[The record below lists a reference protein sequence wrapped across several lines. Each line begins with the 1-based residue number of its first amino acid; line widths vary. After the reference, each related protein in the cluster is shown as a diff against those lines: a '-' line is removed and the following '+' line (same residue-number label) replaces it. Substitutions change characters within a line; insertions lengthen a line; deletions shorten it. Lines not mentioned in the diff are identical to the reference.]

1 MPDSNVDKTHER
13 NASSGA
19 KEVNQLI
26 VDAVLQLTDVIET
39 MHSRISPLSWVT
51 PSHQEGRTAGITGMV
66 YNNIRRI
73 TEMVGKRSHVPLNI
87 LANTLNQR
95 TDSASHGALLSALNG
110 VIGDHLHTNQSPL
123 AIPMSFRQRG
133 EGVDMRALVNEIAES
148 NGKVVIMVHGLCMND
163 RQWEQDAH
171 DHGHHIAKDLG
182 HTTVYLHYNTGRHIF
197 ENGQQFSELLNQ
209 LVTQFAL
216 LKSTHTLDMSI
227 VAHSMGGLVT
237 RSAHHHSAMHN
248 AHWPQHLQ
256 KIIFLGTPHHGA
268 PLEQAGNWVDL
279 FLGMHHFT
287 APLARITQIRSA
299 GIADLRHG
307 YIAHSDTHS
316 PRRFDYPADQR
327 DAIPLPTNVE
337 CFAIAATMSDK
348 SNLVS
353 EQLIGDGLVPLNS
366 ALGKHDSPQHLL
378 QFKPE
383 NQWVGQNIGHVA
395 LLGNKDVYKVIHN
408 WLK

>member
-1 MPDSNVDKTHER
+1 MPDSNADKTVKR
-13 NASSGA
+13 NTKPALN
-19 KEVNQLI
+19 EVNQLV
-26 VDAVLQLTDVIET
+26 VDAVLQLTSIIET
-39 MHSRISPLSWVT
+39 MHSRISPLSWIT
-51 PSHQEGRTAGITGMV
+51 PSKQDGRTAGITGVV
-66 YNNIRRI
+66 YDNIRRI
-73 TEMVGKRSHVPLNI
+73 TEMVGKRSHIPLNV
-87 LANTLNQR
+87 LANALNQH
-95 TDSASHGALLSALNG
+95 TDSASHGALLSAING
-110 VIGDHLHTNQSPL
+110 VIGDHLHANRSPL
-123 AIPMSFRQRG
+123 SIPMALKCSG
-133 EGVDMRALVNEIAES
+133 EPLDMRALVNAVAES

-163 RQWEQDAH
+163 RQWEQDTH

-182 HTTVYLHYNTGRHIF
+182 HTTAYLHYNTGRHIF

-209 LVTQFAL
+209 LATQFAL
-216 LKSTHTLDMSI
+216 LQSSHTLDISI
-227 VAHSMGGLVT
+227 VAHSMGGLVA
-237 RSAHHHSAMHN
+237 RSAHHYSALHG
-248 AHWPQHLQ
+248 AHWPQYLR

-268 PLEQAGNWVDL
+268 PLEQVGNWIDL

-307 YIAHSDTHS
+307 YIAHSDGHS
-316 PRRFDYPADQR
+316 SRRFEYPIDKR
-327 DAIPLPTNVE
+327 DAIPLPSNVE
-337 CFAIAATMSDK
+337 CFAIATTSSDK

-366 ALGKHDSPQHLL
+366 ALGKHDSPLHTL

-395 LLGNKDVYKVIHN
+395 LLGNKAVYDVIHH

>member
-1 MPDSNVDKTHER
+1 MPDSNADKTVKR
-13 NASSGA
+13 NTKPALN
-19 KEVNQLI
+19 EVNQLV
-26 VDAVLQLTDVIET
+26 VDAVLQLTSIIET
-39 MHSRISPLSWVT
+39 MHSRISPLSWIS
-51 PSHQEGRTAGITGMV
+51 PSKQDGRTAGITGVV
-66 YNNIRRI
+66 YDNIRRI
-73 TEMVGKRSHVPLNI
+73 TEMVGKRSHIPLNV
-87 LANTLNQR
+87 LANALNQH
-95 TDSASHGALLSALNG
+95 TDSASHGALLSAING
-110 VIGDHLHTNQSPL
+110 VIGDHLHANQSPL
-123 AIPMSFRQRG
+123 SIPMALKRSG
-133 EGVDMRALVNEIAES
+133 EPLDMRALVNAVAES

-163 RQWEQDAH
+163 RQWEQDTH

-182 HTTVYLHYNTGRHIF
+182 HTTAYLHYNTGRHIF

-209 LVTQFAL
+209 LATQFAL
-216 LKSTHTLDMSI
+216 LQSSHTLDISI

-237 RSAHHHSAMHN
+237 RSAHHYSALHG
-248 AHWPQHLQ
+248 AHWPQYLR

-268 PLEQAGNWVDL
+268 PLEQAGNWIDL

-307 YIAHSDTHS
+307 YIAHSDGHS
-316 PRRFDYPADQR
+316 SRRFDYPIDKR
-327 DAIPLPTNVE
+327 DAIPLPSNVE
-337 CFAIAATMSDK
+337 CFAIATTSSDK

-366 ALGKHDSPQHLL
+366 ALGKHDSPLHTL

-395 LLGNKDVYKVIHN
+395 LLGNKAVYDVIHH

>member
-1 MPDSNVDKTHER
+1 VPDSNVDKTVKR
-13 NASSGA
+13 NTKSTSH
-19 KEVNQLI
+19 EVNQLV
-26 VDAVLQLTDVIET
+26 VDAVLQLTSVIET
-39 MHSRISPLSWVT
+39 MHSRISPLSWIT
-51 PSHQEGRTAGITGMV
+51 PSNQEGRTAGITGMV
-66 YNNIRRI
+66 YDNIRRI
-73 TEMVGKRSHVPLNI
+73 TEIVGKQSHIPLNV
-87 LANTLNQR
+87 LANALTQR
-95 TDSASHGALLSALNG
+95 TDSASHGALLSAING
-110 VIGDHLHTNQSPL
+110 VIGDHLHASKSPL
-123 AIPMSFRQRG
+123 SIPMTLKHSG
-133 EGVDMRALVNEIAES
+133 EGVDMTALVNAIAQS
-148 NGKVVIMVHGLCMND
+148 KGKVVIMVHGLCMND
-163 RQWEQDAH
+163 RQWEQDNH

-182 HTTVYLHYNTGRHIF
+182 HTTAYLHYNTGRHIF
-197 ENGQQFSELLNQ
+197 ENGQQFSELLNE
-209 LVTQFAL
+209 LATQFAL
-216 LKSTHTLDMSI
+216 LQSPHTLDMSI

-237 RSAHHHSAMHN
+237 RSAHHHSTMHN

-395 LLGNKDVYKVIHN
+395 LLGNKTVYKVIHN